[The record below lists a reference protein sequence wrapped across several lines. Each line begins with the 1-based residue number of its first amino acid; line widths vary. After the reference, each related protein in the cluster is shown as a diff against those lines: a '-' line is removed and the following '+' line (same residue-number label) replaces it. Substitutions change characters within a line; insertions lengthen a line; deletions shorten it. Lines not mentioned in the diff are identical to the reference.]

1 MYIEM
6 PYVFIPVK
14 LTYIPPIYDKQHKHN
29 FCDYTVKIYVY
40 HDERKI
46 RNVNGGSQ
54 SNCPRRGLSLGIFRR
69 IAEEYENDQTYGYQ
83 YHKKDQTPDDYH
95 GKTRTVEDIR

>member
-29 FCDYTVKIYVY
+29 FGDYTVKIYV
-40 HDERKI
+40 
-46 RNVNGGSQ
+46 
-54 SNCPRRGLSLGIFRR
+54 C
-69 IAEEYENDQTYGYQ
+69 YENDQTYGYQ
-83 YHKKDQTPDDYH
+83 YHEKDQTPDDYC
-95 GKTRTVEDIR
+95 GKTRTMEEI